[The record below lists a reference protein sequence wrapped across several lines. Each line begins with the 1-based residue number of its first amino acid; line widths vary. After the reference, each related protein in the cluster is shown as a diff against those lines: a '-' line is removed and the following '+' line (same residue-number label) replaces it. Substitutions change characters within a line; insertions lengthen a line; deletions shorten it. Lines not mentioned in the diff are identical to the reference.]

1 MPPAS
6 APPEPPADPPAKP
19 PAASPPEPPAGAALD
34 ALRRA
39 LDAIPSLRTTRQVRL
54 ITQGNSRAIFRG
66 RLEKREIVLKI
77 GFTEWQ
83 EGRVLRHDAALRH
96 FRATLGPAGPNRVPE
111 PIGAWPEH
119 RLSAAEYVT
128 AARIDGL
135 LGTARR
141 AERSRLLSRVGAWLK
156 AATDPHRRDDVFGG
170 GYWVKRFTAEAD
182 RIAESVHRALATALV
197 TRLSDRARPCA
208 GLILARAPAHGDF
221 RMRNILY
228 DASADA
234 IVAIDF
240 DEWEILPLA
249 REIAT
254 FLTDLHR
261 REPGADIAQDRQA
274 LLSLSGLPEE
284 ERQTAVPFFET
295 RQILHSVV
303 NAAQRGSLP
312 LSLATQAKA
321 HLDGA

>member
-1 MPPAS
+1 VPPAS
-6 APPEPPADPPAKP
+6 APPEPPA
-19 PAASPPEPPAGAALD
+19 EPPPGAALD

-39 LDAIPSLRTTRQVRL
+39 LDAIPALRNTRQLRL
-54 ITQGNSRAIFRG
+54 IAQGNSRAIFRG

-135 LGTARR
+135 LGSARR
-141 AERSRLLSRVGAWLK
+141 AERSRLLARVGAWLK

-182 RIAESVHRALATALV
+182 RIPDPVHRALAGALV
-197 TRLSDRARPCA
+197 RRLADRARPCA

-240 DEWEILPLA
+240 DEWEVLPLA
-249 REIAT
+249 RELAT
-254 FLTDLHR
+254 SLTDLAR
-261 REPGADIAQDRQA
+261 REPGADADADRDA
-274 LLSLSGLPEE
+274 LLSQSGLPEA
-284 ERQTAVPFFET
+284 ERETALPFFET
-295 RQILHSVV
+295 RQILHSVI
-303 NAAQRGSLP
+303 NAGLRGAMP
-312 LSLATQAKA
+312 TALARHAATHVDTA
-321 HLDGA
+321 